1 MPNMLKKV
9 HAAWL
14 QDAESPVDVRYVDV
28 LDGVRA
34 IAIFIVAWFHI
45 WQQSWMWPVLTI
57 GSFSLNLDAL
67 VRAGYMFVDVML
79 LISGFLLFLPYARQR
94 VLGERVP
101 DIPTFYARR
110 ASRILPSYW
119 LSLLLVFIISA
130 VVVQA
135 GFSLPQ
141 GWFSYGGHFDWG
153 AFWKDLLS
161 HLTFT
166 QVFSYDTYV
175 ATRFNVV
182 LWTLAVEVQF
192 YLIFPF
198 IAKLFVKW
206 PGWTY
211 LAMVAAGLAFRYGV
225 VLPAEDTNLLV
236 NQLPAFL
243 DVYAN
248 GMLFAIIYVRLA
260 KQLKHTSVTRI
271 LFTILAILLLFPI
284 WQLVRSQA
292 ASPGHAAI
300 RLAQASNR
308 FYLSILCIC
317 FVVVAANAGKGL
329 RFLLSNRFMR
339 LCSAISFQFYIY
351 HQFLAVIL
359 RTIGFPPSEFAS
371 PNEAG
376 DLIWQWQY
384 TLLAFGLPFALSV
397 LLTYGFEQPMNR
409 WLLSR
414 WNGYRARKGQ
424 RRQLSEE

>member
-1 MPNMLKKV
+1 MLKRIR
-9 HAAWL
+9 AAWL
-14 QDAESPVDVRYVDV
+14 RDAESPVDVRHVDV

-45 WQQSWMWPVLTI
+45 WQQSWMWPVLEI
-57 GSFSLNLDAL
+57 GSYSLNLDSL
-67 VRAGYMFVDVML
+67 VRSGYMFVDVML

-94 VLGERVP
+94 ALGEKP
-101 DIPTFYARR
+101 PSIPTFYARR
-110 ASRILPSYW
+110 AARILPSYW
-119 LSLLLVFIISA
+119 LVLLLVFVISA
-130 VVVQA
+130 MVTQL
-135 GFSLPQ
+135 GYSLPQ
-141 GWFSYGGHFDWG
+141 GWFSQGGSFEWA

-175 ATRFNVV
+175 ATRFDVV

-198 IAKLFVKW
+198 LAKLFVRW
-206 PGWTY
+206 PVWTW
-211 LAMVAAGLAFRYGV
+211 LGMAAAGLAFRYGV
-225 VLPAEDTNLLV
+225 VLPAEDTTLLV

-260 KQLKHTSVTRI
+260 KQLKHTSATRI
-271 LFTILAILLLFPI
+271 LFTILSILLLFPL
-284 WQLVRSQA
+284 WQLVRNQA

-300 RLAQASNR
+300 RVAQAQNR
-308 FYLSILCIC
+308 FYLSVLCVC
-317 FVVVAANAGKGL
+317 FIVAAANAGKGL

-359 RTIGFPPSEFAS
+359 RTIGFPPSAWPS

-376 DLIWQWQY
+376 DLAWQWQF

-397 LLTYGFEQPMNR
+397 LLTYCFERPMAK

-414 WNGYRARKGQ
+414 WDNVRAMKKQ
-424 RRQLSEE
+424 RLPLEE